1 MHNLVESTAQTNCM
15 DESSILSHTTYHTAP
30 LLLLSQ
36 LEEMEW
42 IKVLNEG
49 SVTPVSME
57 LKKFRGILTKEQGK
71 ELQKH
76 IQTFRN
82 EWGG

>member
-1 MHNLVESTAQTNCM
+1 MK
-15 DESSILSHTTYHTAP
+15 DILHIEIKNPKAKE
-30 LLLLSQ
+30 LLSQ
-36 LEEMEW
+36 LEEMGW

-49 SVTPVSME
+49 SVQPVPIE

-76 IQTFRN
+76 IQTLRN
-82 EWGG
+82 ELGDT

>member
-1 MHNLVESTAQTNCM
+1 MENTWVIEITNPKAK
-15 DESSILSHTTYHTAP
+15 D
-30 LLLLSQ
+30 LLEQ
-36 LEEMEW
+36 LEELNW

-49 SVTPVSME
+49 SEQSVSME

-76 IQTFRN
+76 IQTSRN
-82 EWGG
+82 EWGDT

>member
-1 MHNLVESTAQTNCM
+1 MENTWVIEITNPKAK
-15 DESSILSHTTYHTAP
+15 D
-30 LLLLSQ
+30 LLEQ
-36 LEEMEW
+36 LEELNW

-49 SVTPVSME
+49 SVPPVSLE

-76 IQTFRN
+76 IQTIRN
-82 EWGG
+82 EWGDT

>member
-1 MHNLVESTAQTNCM
+1 MENTWVIEITNPKAK
-15 DESSILSHTTYHTAP
+15 D
-30 LLLLSQ
+30 LLEQ
-36 LEEMEW
+36 LEELNW

-49 SVTPVSME
+49 SVPPVSLE

-76 IQTFRN
+76 IQTIRN
-82 EWGG
+82 EWGET

>member
-1 MHNLVESTAQTNCM
+1 MK
-15 DESSILSHTTYHTAP
+15 DILHIEIKNPKAKE
-30 LLLLSQ
+30 LLSQ

-49 SVTPVSME
+49 SVRPVFIE

-76 IQTFRN
+76 IQTLRN

>member
-1 MHNLVESTAQTNCM
+1 MK
-15 DESSILSHTTYHTAP
+15 DILHIEIKNPKAKE
-30 LLLLSQ
+30 LLSQ

-49 SVTPVSME
+49 SVQPALME
-57 LKKFRGILTKEQGK
+57 FKNFRGILTKEQGK

-76 IQTFRN
+76 IQTLRN

>member
-1 MHNLVESTAQTNCM
+1 MNDILHNEIKNPKAK
-15 DESSILSHTTYHTAP
+15 E
-30 LLLLSQ
+30 LLSQ

-49 SVTPVSME
+49 SVRPVSIE

-76 IQTFRN
+76 IQTLRN

>member
-1 MHNLVESTAQTNCM
+1 MK
-15 DESSILSHTTYHTAP
+15 DILHIEIKNPKAKE
-30 LLLLSQ
+30 LLSL

-49 SVTPVSME
+49 SVQPVSME

-71 ELQKH
+71 ELQRH
-76 IQTFRN
+76 IQTLRD

>member
-1 MHNLVESTAQTNCM
+1 MK
-15 DESSILSHTTYHTAP
+15 DILHIEIKNPKAKEV
-30 LLLLSQ
+30 LSQ
-36 LEEMEW
+36 LEEMGW
-42 IKVLNEG
+42 IKVLNDG
-49 SVTPVSME
+49 SVPPVPIE

-76 IQTFRN
+76 IQTLRH